1 MINMPWTGG
10 AGVSTGTGFSMGGT
24 SPIAT
29 MGTLDPNQQA
39 LAKKLREML
48 AGVKSPEEY
57 LSGLTGFLEGK
68 QPSPFGGPL
77 GSEAIKALKDA
88 MAGKVSEE
96 YFQKTV
102 AGPAGRTFREE
113 IVPTVQEQF
122 VGPGTFWGGAKAESV
137 EREGMR
143 LADAIAA
150 ASGGMA
156 QEALGRGTQ
165 AALGYGE
172 LMSKGMSDWM
182 QAYAAANPAYTDT
195 IQSILAYLNTPTMLA
210 YQDPEY
216 IPGAIKK
223 AMQKPKTYKEWIGGQ
238 YVDVGEHP
246 IMQI

>member
-1 MINMPWTGG
+1 MVMSAPSFTSGG
-10 AGVSTGTGFSMGGT
+10 AK
-24 SPIAT
+24 PIAT
-29 MGTLDPNQQA
+29 MGTLDPGQSA
-39 LAKKLREML
+39 LAKQLQKML
-48 AGVKSPEEY
+48 AGVKSPEDY

-68 QPSPFGGPL
+68 GPSPFGGPL
-77 GSEAIKALKDA
+77 GSEAIQALRDA
-88 MAGKVSEE
+88 MSGKVSEE

-143 LADAIAA
+143 LADALAA
-150 ASGGMA
+150 ARGGMA

-172 LMSKGMSDWM
+172 LMSKGMSDWI
-182 QAYAAANPAYTDT
+182 QAYMAANPAYSDT
-195 IQSILAYLNTPTMLA
+195 IQSILAYLNTPTILA

-216 IPGAIKK
+216 IPSAIKK
-223 AMQKPKTYKEWIGGQ
+223 AMRKPKAYSSIAPSWGVAAGG
-238 YVDVGEHP
+238 YPVPSSEVSL
-246 IMQI
+246 I